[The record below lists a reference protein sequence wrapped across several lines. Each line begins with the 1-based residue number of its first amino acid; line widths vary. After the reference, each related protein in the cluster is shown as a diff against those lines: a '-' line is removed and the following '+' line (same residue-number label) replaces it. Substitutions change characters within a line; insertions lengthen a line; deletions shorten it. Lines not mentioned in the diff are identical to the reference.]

1 MTQPPKLN
9 VAVLTYNRP
18 QMLRQTLDS
27 ILAQDF
33 PDFRVIVLDNAS
45 TDDTPQ
51 VVQSY
56 VERDARVRHERN
68 VKNIGM
74 MRNWNRAF
82 ARNRSPFICV
92 FHDDDIMLP
101 GFLAKTVAALERYPS
116 AGFAVV
122 EMQYIDQSGAVI
134 GLHDFAELPKG
145 MMSGLNLLEL
155 AVEGRYLGMFPPTM
169 VMRASALAG
178 VGPLDSPHTKYQ
190 DDINFY
196 NRVAAK
202 SDVVLIPEVLV
213 QYRVHGGSDTA
224 AMRDGC
230 AIAGWYGENS
240 ERIDAATLLLESDRA
255 ADPAYRRWLAKRI
268 RDLHLRKSAAV
279 HMVLPSLYYDWQT
292 RSDVLQDQLRAL
304 IPAGQTMILVDDTQ
318 LALPNEW
325 EGRRLLPFLE
335 RDGVYWGAPANDD
348 QAIAHLQRLMQQGA
362 KWIVFAWPSLWWT
375 DEYRRFHR
383 HLTTNFPCRLDT
395 AYAKAF
401 ELRPIDR
408 SGDAR

>member
-1 MTQPPKLN
+1 MTQPSKVT
-9 VAVLTYNRP
+9 VAVLTYNRS
-18 QMLRQTLDS
+18 QVLRQTLDS

-68 VKNIGM
+68 VKNIGL

-82 ARNRSPFICV
+82 AMNRSPFICV
-92 FHDDDIMLP
+92 FHDDDLMLP
-101 GFLAKTVAALERYPS
+101 SFLSKTVAALERYPS

-122 EMQYIDQSGAVI
+122 ELQCIDQSGAVI
-134 GLHDFAELPKG
+134 GVPDFAELPKG
-145 MMSGLNLLEL
+145 LMSGLNLLEL
-155 AVEGRYLGMFPPTM
+155 AVEGRYLGMAPPTM
-169 VMRASALAG
+169 IMRASALAG
-178 VGPLDSPHTKYQ
+178 VGPLGSPHTKCQ
-190 DDINFY
+190 IDINFY

-202 SDVVLIPEVLV
+202 SDVVLIPAVLV
-213 QYRVHGGSDTA
+213 QYRVHDGSETSA
-224 AMRDGC
+224 QRTGS
-230 AIAGWYGENS
+230 AIIGWYGELS

-255 ADPAYRRWLAKRI
+255 ADPAYRRWLAERI

-279 HMVLPSLYYDWQT
+279 QMVLPSLYHDWQT
-292 RSDVLQDQLRAL
+292 RRDVLQDQLRAL
-304 IPAGQTMILVDDTQ
+304 IPAGQTMILVDDVQ

-335 RDGVYWGAPANDD
+335 RNGVYWGAPANDD
-348 QAIAHLQRLMQQGA
+348 QAIADLQRLMEQGA

-375 DEYRRFHR
+375 DAYRRFHR

-408 SGDAR
+408 SGDSR

>member
-1 MTQPPKLN
+1 MTNPSKLT
-9 VAVLTYNRP
+9 VAALTYNRS

-33 PDFRVIVLDNAS
+33 PDFQVIVLDNAS
-45 TDDTPQ
+45 TDDTSQ

-68 VKNIGM
+68 VNNIGI

-82 ARNRSPFICV
+82 AMNRSPFICV

-101 GFLAKTVAALERYPS
+101 GFLSKTVAALERYPS
-116 AGFAVV
+116 AGFAVA
-122 EMQYIDQSGAVI
+122 EMQCIDQSGAVI
-134 GLHDFAELPKG
+134 GGHDFADLPKG
-145 MMSGLNLLEL
+145 MMSGLNLLEF
-155 AVEGRYLGMFPPTM
+155 AVDGRYLARFPPSL
-169 VMRASALAG
+169 VMRASALPG
-178 VGPLDSPHTKYQ
+178 VGPLDSPHTKYHL
-190 DDINFY
+190 DMNFY
-196 NRVAAK
+196 NRLAAK

-213 QYRVHGGSDTA
+213 RYRVHGGSETSA
-224 AMRDGC
+224 LRDGS
-230 AIAGWYGENS
+230 AIVGWYGENS

-255 ADPAYRRWLAKRI
+255 ADLAYRRWLAERI

-279 HMVLPSLYYDWQT
+279 QMVLPNLYHDWQT
-292 RSDVLQDQLRAL
+292 RRDVLQDQLRAL
-304 IPAGQTMILVDDTQ
+304 IPAGQTMILVDDVQ

-348 QAIAHLQRLMQQGA
+348 QAIADLQRLMQQGA

-375 DEYRRFHR
+375 DAYRHFHR
-383 HLTTNFPCRLDT
+383 HLTTNYPCRLDT

-401 ELRPIDR
+401 ELRPIDL
-408 SGDAR
+408 SGDAL